1 MLSSTVY
8 SSIITRGCN
17 AKGHWLGP
25 WNFFQAMSEKPS
37 ERTTLLYHVSTPQ
50 AHLTQHFYWCR
61 HLLLTDFL
69 IFLFF
74 GCRLK
79 AQYNS
84 GHQQVATNENR
95 RSIGL
100 KFSIFSTYWEVISSC
115 TFVQI
120 SSKITLVLEQIEHG
134 CQSIQ
139 SPQSTPNRYGM
150 CSPISQSLPHPQ
162 DGPRI
167 EKSWVKVQHK
177 FQAPGSCMRNWPAID
192 T

>member
-1 MLSSTVY
+1 MLTNNPIRWDLHTLETLCYVQSCSIYKPTVSINNVAINTKLTLKLKINVEVGPPKFNVCNFIKMPRIILVMLSSTVY
-8 SSIITRGCN
+8 LSIITRGCN
-17 AKGHWLGP
+17 AKSHWLGP

-100 KFSIFSTYWEVISSC
+100 KFSIFSTYWVVISIC

-120 SSKITLVLEQIEHG
+120 SS
-134 CQSIQ
+134 
-139 SPQSTPNRYGM
+139 
-150 CSPISQSLPHPQ
+150 
-162 DGPRI
+162 
-167 EKSWVKVQHK
+167 
-177 FQAPGSCMRNWPAID
+177 
-192 T
+192 